1 MRRISVTAFVTAILL
16 GLLSPVPS
24 SPAQGQVAVPVPQ
37 VRAGVGVVDMTWN
50 VGSGAGQYAGDRNGI
65 DPQNGEV
72 DPNLHSVKSKAS
84 KGVHSRLT
92 TRALVVEGNNGE
104 KVALVKVDN
113 YLAQDLYT
121 RRAAQHLAAA
131 GSSIAYEDIVLS
143 ATHNHSSPYNM
154 TPSVGLLLFQDAF
167 DLRMFEFQARKIAEA
182 ILAAE
187 ADLRPAR
194 MGATTVHHDIFK
206 GNIVG
211 PGSADDGS
219 PAGYPRDFGD
229 KGLVVMRFDDMTN
242 PAAPKPIATWMNWG
256 EHPESLDETNIITA
270 DYLSAL
276 ERYVDRETGAPL
288 VFTQGDVGSAE
299 GPYDHWNGGR
309 MDRLPSGEYRAY
321 AHMGHAQLERGARHL
336 ADSVMEGWNQIGAG
350 GGTVPF
356 TSDFPVQVY
365 TRWTPGPVSHPYPS
379 LSNCKTESTVEGN
392 PGMPTGED
400 CSRELD
406 NNDPSR
412 EEFDQLKELG
422 IPVPDHFDHPGHM
435 LLEEN
440 NRLKLQ
446 AVRLGDV
453 ILASCSCEAQVDLIL
468 NLESRLND
476 TQGDIWDGYDWG
488 AQCTQNPDTTWQC
501 PNSSAPLSDYLY
513 RRMQAQVHNDAK
525 GWDDPANA
533 AKANSEPLDPAQI
546 WGNFTKEELS
556 SDLGYKLAVGMGH
569 TGDYAGYTVSYREY
583 MKGNHYRKSLTSYGA
598 HTADYMNTRLVRMA
612 AALKGGPAVADE
624 PTHAIGLADEARA
637 VALSEALGR
646 AAGAAYD
653 AYLAGMAPDFD
664 PGVIVAQ
671 PAPTMQR
678 FGAATFTWQGGNNAV
693 DNPIAKVERLVDGAW
708 TPFADMSGE
717 VQTFLEWPRGLQGV
731 ANAKTGSFAWKW
743 TANFEAFDA
752 WPRTTVPGGQVPN
765 GTYRFVVDGTARTG
779 LENEAYHLTSAPF
792 EVTPWTG
799 ITVSDL
805 RREANGDVSFV
816 VDPIRYPRTYS
827 NPAVSWF
834 IKDDGK
840 TTVCE
845 TCAFRP
851 WATTGA
857 VASASVTVDGAK
869 VPASFDAATGRWVAP
884 AQLWNGASAVVAVG
898 DVVDEYGEVNGVA
911 TAPVVGTETLAP
923 ANLPHTDGDA
933 PGLETAGAKSG
944 RDLPFKGI
952 SSLLRGAG
960 ALAMLLVIAALFLG
974 VSVGSRAR
982 RG

>member
-16 GLLSPVPS
+16 GLLSPVA
-24 SPAQGQVAVPVPQ
+24 SPVDAQVAVPVSQ
-37 VRAGVGVVDMTWN
+37 VRAGVAVTDITWN
-50 VGSGAGQYAGDRNGI
+50 VGSGAGQYAGDREEVDLQEGEI
-65 DPQNGEV
+65 DPHM
-72 DPNLHSVKSKAS
+72 HSVKSEPS

-92 TRALVVEGNNGE
+92 TRTLVVEGNNGE
-104 KVALVKVDN
+104 KVALVKTDN

-131 GSSIAYEDIVLS
+131 GSSITYDDIVLS

-154 TPSVGLLLFQDAF
+154 SPSAGLLLFQDAF
-167 DLRMFEFQARKIAEA
+167 DLRMFEFQARKIAES

-211 PGSADDGS
+211 PSRADDGT

-229 KGLVVMRFDDMTN
+229 EGLVVLRFDDMTS
-242 PAAPKPIATWMNWG
+242 PATPKPLATWMNYG
-256 EHPESLDETNIITA
+256 QHPESLDETNIITA
-270 DYLSAL
+270 DFLSAL

-299 GPYDHWNGGR
+299 GPYEHWNGGQ
-309 MDRLPSGEYRAY
+309 MDRLPSGEYRAW
-321 AHMGHAQLERGARHL
+321 AHMGHAQMERGARHL
-336 ADSVMEGWNQIGAG
+336 ADSVMEGWSQIGAG
-350 GGTVPF
+350 GGTVPL
-356 TSDFPVQVY
+356 TSDFPVMVY
-365 TRWTPGPVSHPYPS
+365 SRWTPGPVSHPYPS
-379 LSNCKTESTVEGN
+379 LSNCRMEGTVEGN

-412 EEFDQLKELG
+412 QEFEQLKALG
-422 IPVPDHFDHPGHM
+422 VPVPDHFDHPGHL

-440 NRLKLQ
+440 NRLRLQ

-476 TQGDIWDGYDWG
+476 VQGDIWDGYDWG
-488 AQCTQNPDTTWQC
+488 AAYTQNADGTW
-501 PNSSAPLSDYLY
+501 SAPGLPTITDDRY
-513 RRMQAQVHNDAK
+513 RHMQAQVHNDAK

-533 AKANSEPLDPAQI
+533 AAANSEPLDPTKI
-546 WGNFTKEELS
+546 WGNFTKEELAP
-556 SDLGYKLAVGMGH
+556 DLGYKVAVGMGH
-569 TGDYAGYTVSYREY
+569 SGDYLGYTVSYREY
-583 MKGNHYRKSLTSYGA
+583 MTRNHYRKSLTSYGP

-612 AALKGGPAVADE
+612 ASLKGGPAVADE
-624 PTHAIGLADEARA
+624 PTHALGLADEVRS
-637 VALSEALGR
+637 VAFSQALGR

-653 AYLAGMAPDFD
+653 AYLLGMSDDLD

-678 FGAATFTWQGGNNAV
+678 FGAATFAWQGGNNAV
-693 DNPIAKVERLVDGAW
+693 DNPVVRVERLADGAW
-708 TPFADMSGE
+708 KPYADMTGE
-717 VQTFLEWPRGLQGV
+717 VQTFLEWPRGLEGV
-731 ANAKTGSFAWKW
+731 ANSKTGSHAWKW

-765 GTYRFVVDGTARTG
+765 GTYRFVVYGKAHAG
-779 LENEAYHLTSAPF
+779 GAVQPYSLTSDSF
-792 EVTPWTG
+792 DVTPWTG
-799 ITVSDL
+799 ISVSDL

-816 VDPIRYPRTYS
+816 VDPIAYPRTYS
-827 NPAVSWF
+827 NPAVSFF
-834 IKDDGK
+834 IRDDGK

-845 TCAFRP
+845 LCAFRP
-851 WATTGA
+851 WATTGS
-857 VASASVTVDGAK
+857 VASASVTVGDTK
-869 VPASFDAATGRWVAP
+869 VPATFDAASGRWVAP
-884 AQLWNGASAVVAVG
+884 AQLWNGATAVVAPG
-898 DVVDEYGEVNGVA
+898 DVVDEYGEVNGA
-911 TAPVVGTETLAP
+911 ASAPVVGNETLSAP
-923 ANLPHTDGDA
+923 ELPVVGAAGQDGA
-933 PGLETAGAKSG
+933 AAKSG
-944 RDLPFKGI
+944 RDLPFRNA
-952 SSLLRGAG
+952 SSLMRAAG
-960 ALAMLLVIAALFLG
+960 GLAMLLVIIALFLG
-974 VSVGSRAR
+974 VGVGSKAR